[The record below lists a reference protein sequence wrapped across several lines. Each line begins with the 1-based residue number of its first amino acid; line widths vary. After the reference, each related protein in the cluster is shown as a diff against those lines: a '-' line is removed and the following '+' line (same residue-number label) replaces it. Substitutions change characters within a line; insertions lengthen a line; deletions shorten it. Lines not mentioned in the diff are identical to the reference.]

1 MALGRTVAACW
12 HPGPSRCC
20 PARSGTG
27 LCRTAPTLQHSSR
40 SRAVC
45 SYKADSGAQ
54 EEPQQPA
61 QPRLPQLPQPQ
72 LVEGKDLQL
81 LELKFERR
89 QDQVV
94 NAVDAVRK
102 DVNALQAEVK
112 KDVNALQA
120 SVAEVKKDVAEVKK
134 DVAEVKRSVA
144 EVRLLLISFAV
155 LVVAIFGYKE
165 LLPLLK
171 VI

>member
-1 MALGRTVAACW
+1 
-12 HPGPSRCC
+12 
-20 PARSGTG
+20 
-27 LCRTAPTLQHSSR
+27 
-40 SRAVC
+40 
-45 SYKADSGAQ
+45 
-54 EEPQQPA
+54 
-61 QPRLPQLPQPQ
+61 
-72 LVEGKDLQL
+72 VEGKDLQL

-112 KDVNALQA
+112 KDVIALQA
-120 SVAEVKKDVAEVKK
+120 SVQKELAEVKK